1 MRGKRAFTALL
12 SICAGEAQAG
22 ALWLAPRMEPP
33 EEEDWLVVGEGLSS
47 GLKGAWCWPPW
58 VMYLRWASTPL
69 NYTPRQHCENLL

>member
-22 ALWLAPRMEPP
+22 ALWLAPCMEPP

-47 GLKGAWCWPPW
+47 GLKGACCWPP
-58 VMYLRWASTPL
+58 
-69 NYTPRQHCENLL
+69 